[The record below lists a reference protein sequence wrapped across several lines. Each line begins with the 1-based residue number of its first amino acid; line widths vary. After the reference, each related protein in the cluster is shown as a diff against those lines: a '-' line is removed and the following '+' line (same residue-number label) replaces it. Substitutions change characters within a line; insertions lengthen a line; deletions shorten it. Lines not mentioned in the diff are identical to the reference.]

1 MKKTVLI
8 FGFASG
14 ALSAAMMLATV
25 PFILSGRFN
34 GSLVFGYTLILLASL
49 LVFFGIRSY
58 RQKVGGGRL
67 TFLRGL
73 GVGVAIAAIS
83 AACYAATWSILWLAT
98 PDLHDKMAAC
108 MVNQKRASGAS
119 DAEILKAAEQAAQY
133 VELAKN
139 PALNFL
145 MSLAEP
151 FPVGLAVSLISAA
164 ILRRKDVDP
173 S

>member
-25 PFILSGRFN
+25 PFILSGHFH
-34 GSLVFGYTLILLASL
+34 GGWVFGYTLILLASL

-67 TFLRGL
+67 TFRRGL

-83 AACYAATWSILWLAT
+83 AACYAGTWTILWLGL
-98 PDLHDKMAAC
+98 PDMHEKMAAC
-108 MVNQKRASGAS
+108 MVNQKRDSGAS
-119 DAEILKAAEQAAQY
+119 AVEILEAEKQAAQY

-145 MSLAEP
+145 MTLAEP
-151 FPVGLAVSLISAA
+151 FPVGLVVSLISAA
-164 ILRRKDVDP
+164 ILRRKTP
-173 S
+173 

>member
-1 MKKTVLI
+1 MKKTVLV

-25 PFILSGRFN
+25 PFILGGRFN

-58 RQKVGGGRL
+58 REKVGGGRL
-67 TFLRGL
+67 SFLRGL
-73 GVGVAIAAIS
+73 GVGVAVAAIS
-83 AACYAATWSILWLAT
+83 AACYAATWSILWLAI
-98 PDLHDKMAAC
+98 PGLHDKIAAEL
-108 MVNQKRASGAS
+108 VDQKRESGAS
-119 DAEILKAAEQAAQY
+119 DAEILQATKQAAQY

-145 MSLAEP
+145 MTLAEP
-151 FPVGLAVSLISAA
+151 FPVGLALSVISAA
-164 ILRRKDVDP
+164 ILRRKAP
-173 S
+173 